1 MRAQK
6 NIFENIDW
14 VLVGLYLVLV
24 FAGWIN
30 IYAAVFNEEHS
41 SILDM
46 SQNYGR
52 QLLWIGTS
60 VL

>member
-1 MRAQK
+1 VRTQK

-30 IYAAVFNEEHS
+30 IYAAVFN
-41 SILDM
+41 
-46 SQNYGR
+46 
-52 QLLWIGTS
+52 
-60 VL
+60 